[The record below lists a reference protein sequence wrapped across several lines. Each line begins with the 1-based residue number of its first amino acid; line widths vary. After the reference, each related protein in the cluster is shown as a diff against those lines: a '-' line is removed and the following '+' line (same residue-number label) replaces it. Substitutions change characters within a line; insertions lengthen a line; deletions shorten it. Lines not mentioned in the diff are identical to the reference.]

1 MPYKLKN
8 GIYAVRCRYPR
19 CTFNVQLE
27 IEQNLAGMTQK
38 DVEDEAKR
46 LVRDMAMIKHD
57 AIHATRHTLRN
68 PEIRKVSGS
77 YELIGATPGT
87 GPAYGEDGSVRYQEF
102 DKGEI
107 ILKKGEDATAV
118 CEVISGYAYPLRN
131 KTHRYNTGDC
141 FGAAALVAGQTR
153 TADIVAGTGRTR
165 VAFYNIIEL
174 SKQNPKKARQL
185 FNQVMDDTFKVIRDL
200 EVSIDKLEHQIVKET
215 VRG

>member
-19 CTFNVQLE
+19 CTFNVQME

-46 LVRDMAMIKHD
+46 LVRDMAMINHD
-57 AIHATRHTLRN
+57 AVHGTRHTLRN
-68 PEIRKVSGS
+68 PEIRKVSGY
-77 YELIGATPGT
+77 YELIGATPGAGVT
-87 GPAYGEDGSVRYQEF
+87 YGEDGGVRYREYQ
-102 DKGEI
+102 KGDI
-107 ILKKGEDATAV
+107 ILRKGEDATAA
-118 CEVISGYAYPLRN
+118 CEVVSGYAYPLRN
-131 KTHRYNTGDC
+131 RNHRYSTGDC
-141 FGAAALVAGQTR
+141 FGAAALVAGQSR
-153 TADIVAGTGRTR
+153 TADIVAGTGKTR

-200 EVSIDKLEHQIVKET
+200 EGSIDKLERQVEKET

>member
-57 AIHATRHTLRN
+57 AVHGTRHTLRN

-77 YELIGATPGT
+77 YELIGASPG
-87 GPAYGEDGSVRYQEF
+87 GYGAAGGVRYQEF
-102 DKGEI
+102 QKGEI

-118 CEVISGYAYPLRN
+118 CEVVSGYAYPLRN
-131 KTHRYNTGDC
+131 KNHRYNTGDC
-141 FGAAALVAGQTR
+141 FGAAALVAGQSR
-153 TADIVAGTGRTR
+153 TADIVAGTGRTQ

-174 SKQNPKKARQL
+174 SKHDPKKARHL

-200 EVSIDKLEHQIVKET
+200 EGSIDKLERQVEKET